1 MRGRSRVGESGR
13 RRHSAVRKT
22 TAVLFA
28 TAADESGGPAACLPL
43 GDMPLLSRLIRQL
56 IQLGVDEVTVVT
68 RPEWEPICTPAA
80 AAESL
85 VPVRVHVCADLADD
99 LRAVARVAAAA
110 TDRLLLASGD
120 TAAHREALAGLLRDP
135 RVSTAALSARAA
147 SEGSWAAPLRV
158 ARGRIVSAGS
168 AFHQVRAANAVSLGV
183 LLVDPAD
190 AAVLA
195 AAASELARLSTPP
208 YPLDWLAQSGAR
220 EAGARSDDVAAL
232 LLVGLVR
239 ANVRVGTVDRRTLFL
254 TRPTSVASAAAAAAA
269 MSDIDEDRVLLDSA
283 VKASDGFFTTFFV
296 SPYSRYLA
304 RWAARRG
311 WTPNQVTTLSMLVG
325 VLAAAA
331 FATGSRLGLIAGAVL
346 LQVAFTFDCVDGQI
360 ARYTRTFSALGA
372 WLDSVFDRGKEYLV
386 YAGLALGSVR
396 GFHDDVW
403 LLAALALSLQTVR
416 HTVDF
421 SYAAGQH
428 RNITIVARPSLAV
441 AVDAVVAVDGDV
453 PADVPPGVPADV
465 PADPARRA
473 PVLLGVG
480 AGVGGVGSA
489 ARPAEAATS
498 AATVRAA
505 TVRAGAAKLGSS
517 GPGTARMSVAPGS
530 VSAVGRRAIRLS
542 RALEGRGWMRYGKKI
557 LVLPIGERFA
567 LISITAAAAS
577 PRTTFVA
584 LLGWGSV
591 AAVYSITGKTLRS
604 VAR

>member
-1 MRGRSRVGESGR
+1 
-13 RRHSAVRKT
+13 
-22 TAVLFA
+22 
-28 TAADESGGPAACLPL
+28 
-43 GDMPLLSRLIRQL
+43 
-56 IQLGVDEVTVVT
+56 
-68 RPEWEPICTPAA
+68 
-80 AAESL
+80 
-85 VPVRVHVCADLADD
+85 
-99 LRAVARVAAAA
+99 
-110 TDRLLLASGD
+110 
-120 TAAHREALAGLLRDP
+120 
-135 RVSTAALSARAA
+135 
-147 SEGSWAAPLRV
+147 
-158 ARGRIVSAGS
+158 
-168 AFHQVRAANAVSLGV
+168 
-183 LLVDPAD
+183 
-190 AAVLA
+190 
-195 AAASELARLSTPP
+195 
-208 YPLDWLAQSGAR
+208 
-220 EAGARSDDVAAL
+220 
-232 LLVGLVR
+232 
-239 ANVRVGTVDRRTLFL
+239 
-254 TRPTSVASAAAAAAA
+254 
-269 MSDIDEDRVLLDSA
+269 
-283 VKASDGFFTTFFV
+283 
-296 SPYSRYLA
+296 
-304 RWAARRG
+304 
-311 WTPNQVTTLSMLVG
+311 MLVG

-498 AATVRAA
+498 AATMRAA

>member
-1 MRGRSRVGESGR
+1 
-13 RRHSAVRKT
+13 
-22 TAVLFA
+22 
-28 TAADESGGPAACLPL
+28 
-43 GDMPLLSRLIRQL
+43 MPLLSRLIRQL

-208 YPLDWLAQSGAR
+208 YPLDWLAQSGVM
-220 EAGARSDDVAAL
+220 EAGASSDDVAAL

-441 AVDAVVAVDGDV
+441 AVDAVVAVDGDAPAEV
-453 PADVPPGVPADV
+453 PADVPAGVPAIVPAGVPADV

-505 TVRAGAAKLGSS
+505 TVRATTVRAGAAKLGSS